1 MSALLSNTSAVVAEK
16 AVGWL
21 SPTPRFMLFYLL
33 FLHLASLSKQNSQ
46 TFFFFLMWQKA
57 SKGVRIK
64 AADFLWHKSRSHTTI
79 LLLYSVGQSKLQSQP
94 RFKEWGK
101 ETPPFDGRSCMHVTD
116 EKTCWPYLQI
126 INHIFQ
132 QQPCKEGVTYVH
144 FYRW

>member
-33 FLHLASLSKQNSQ
+33 LFLHLASLSKQNSQ
-46 TFFFFLMWQKA
+46 TFFFLNVAEGFQG
-57 SKGVRIK
+57 SKNQSRRFFG
-64 AADFLWHKSRSHTTI
+64 HKSRSHTTI